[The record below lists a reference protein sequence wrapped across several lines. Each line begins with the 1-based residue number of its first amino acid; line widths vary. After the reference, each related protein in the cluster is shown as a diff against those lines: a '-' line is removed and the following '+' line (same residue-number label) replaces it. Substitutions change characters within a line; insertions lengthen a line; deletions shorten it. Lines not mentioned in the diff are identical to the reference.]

1 MPITKSWKGFELRMA
16 KRFGNCTRG
25 TNRRRWRRL
34 LHADIFRSMQA
45 AQECTQWL
53 TEAVSNAVRNATEC
67 RVGIALIKRNG
78 RSMLDEDTLVVMR
91 LKDFESMCG
100 EG

>member
-1 MPITKSWKGFELRMA
+1 MNCAWQNDSERYERDQPAMTAPTSTRQHSAFKCKLRKSVP
-16 KRFGNCTRG
+16 
-25 TNRRRWRRL
+25 
-34 LHADIFRSMQA
+34 
-45 AQECTQWL
+45 QWL

-78 RSMLDEDTLVVMR
+78 RAMLDEDTLVVMR
-91 LKDFESMCG
+91 LKDFESMMG

>member
-16 KRFGNCTRG
+16 KRFGTVREG
-25 TNRRRWRRL
+25 PTGDDG
-34 LHADIFRSMQA
+34 ADFYTPTFSVQCKLRKSVP
-45 AQECTQWL
+45 QWL

-78 RSMLDEDTLVVMR
+78 RAMLDEDTLVVMR

>member
-1 MPITKSWKGFELRMA
+1 MNCAWLNDLEQYERDQPETMAPTSTHPHSAVQCKLRKSVP
-16 KRFGNCTRG
+16 
-25 TNRRRWRRL
+25 
-34 LHADIFRSMQA
+34 
-45 AQECTQWL
+45 QWL

-67 RVGIALIKRNG
+67 RVGIALVKRNG
-78 RSMLDEDTLVVMR
+78 RAMLDEDTLVVMR